1 LFINYFIYTVSLF
14 ELFKTPLDK
23 AKSVLEEL
31 IKLSLDVNID
41 AYEAKLARIVYAT
54 DPFELTFKH
63 LITYYETLAHCLL
76 RNNWDTHKIFETLKN
91 DCKSNFPHLHLNN
104 MKNMTPSFDFDRMSS
119 ANLSSCKNIS
129 SYSPIYVYSGIF
141 KANNAKKFTP
151 KTWWDVP
158 VERIKAIAD
167 AIDFH
172 AVYLEYIQEY
182 WNKNSENY
190 THYMGQAAL
199 EAVIHQVKEKSLSEK
214 GAIIAI
220 SAILGSKDVQVYPL
234 GLYKSK
240 PRNFISVFHASK
252 EVFAID
258 IFCIRNTSSNH
269 VILYFNGNS
278 SPFHEFKDMSE
289 LSKWFINV
297 TNNETKRKK
306 LLSHFLSSDIEGNW
320 YSNDLEYDLIKYS
333 TKKNANT
340 NNILHFGEPLPSKD
354 MVKTLTNGIREKSLK
369 ELPAMVK
376 SNRLSSEP
384 FLGLE
389 MFNIAFLPI
398 LILFPELIP
407 LELGLIMG
415 DMVKSEKTEIMER
428 RRKRLEF
435 GHFNSEPKNYKKFAT
450 ESEKA
455 VFLNTIKKIFGDE
468 HENFNNIKSKIVDL
482 YVN

>member
-1 LFINYFIYTVSLF
+1 LSFLKYFIYIVSLF

-23 AKSVLEEL
+23 AKDVLEGK
-31 IKLSLDVNID
+31 IKQFLNITID
-41 AYEAKLARIVYAT
+41 AYEAKFSSIIYAT
-54 DPFELTFKH
+54 DPFELSFKH
-63 LITYYETLAHCLL
+63 ITTYSENLAHCLL
-76 RNNWDTHKIFETLKN
+76 RNSWNRHHLFEALNRACRPT
-91 DCKSNFPHLHLNN
+91 FPLMHLNY
-104 MKNMTPSFDFDRMSS
+104 MKNMAPSFDFDRMSS
-119 ANLSSCKNIS
+119 ADLSSCKNIS

-172 AVYLEYIQEY
+172 AVYLEYMQEY

-240 PRNFISVFHASK
+240 PRNFISIFHASK

-258 IFCIRNTSSNH
+258 IFCIRSTSSNH

-297 TNNETKRKK
+297 TKNDTKRKK

-369 ELPAMVK
+369 ELPAMIK

-415 DMVKSEKTEIMER
+415 DMVKSGKMEIMER

-435 GHFNSEPKNYKKFAT
+435 GHFNSEPKKQ
-450 ESEKA
+450 
-455 VFLNTIKKIFGDE
+455 
-468 HENFNNIKSKIVDL
+468 
-482 YVN
+482 